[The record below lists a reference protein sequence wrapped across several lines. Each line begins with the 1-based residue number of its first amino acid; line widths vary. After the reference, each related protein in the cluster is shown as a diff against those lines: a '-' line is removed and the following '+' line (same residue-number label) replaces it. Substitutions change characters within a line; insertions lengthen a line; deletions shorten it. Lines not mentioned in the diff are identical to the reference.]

1 MSTHADR
8 YKALLSR
15 AGVQWGG
22 DGMQEADIDAIAS
35 EDDSF
40 SVVGGGGS
48 SDGGGSVSRMEDDV
62 SSLSLPSSMMSDRD
76 RDEIM
81 GLEGLLGGGDG
92 SSPNSGTGGG
102 GGGSGGGRGGGSFPG
117 GIDAGRRAVD
127 RERVL
132 QLEERVAEL
141 VRAKLEAEEALA
153 RSTQRYVQGERS
165 VCVCVCVLCM
175 VCAVAVSLRCGC
187 GAVYVVV

>member
-1 MSTHADR
+1 
-8 YKALLSR
+8 
-15 AGVQWGG
+15 
-22 DGMQEADIDAIAS
+22 
-35 EDDSF
+35 
-40 SVVGGGGS
+40 
-48 SDGGGSVSRMEDDV
+48 
-62 SSLSLPSSMMSDRD
+62 
-76 RDEIM
+76 
-81 GLEGLLGGGDG
+81 
-92 SSPNSGTGGG
+92 
-102 GGGSGGGRGGGSFPG
+102 
-117 GIDAGRRAVD
+117 VD